1 MAVPFDTDLNVTYG
15 AVDQVSP
22 LIRRVVAN
30 NPSKFTFKGTGTY
43 LVGQGEV
50 AVVDPGPADDEHVE
64 ALLRALDGER
74 VTAILITHTH
84 RDHSPAAAQLK
95 AAFDAPA
102 YGYGPHPAAADQ
114 SVADDMGDD
123 GAEGEPDPEAE
134 EKSGDT
140 DFVPDQV
147 CGHGAMVSGPGWTF
161 EALHTPGHI
170 SNHLCWALAEERALF
185 TGDHVMGWSTTIVPP
200 PDGNMADYLASLR
213 LLLDRPGDEVYW
225 PTHGPPIREPRAY
238 TAALLEHR
246 LERERQI
253 VEQLTAGPRTI
264 AEMVAVL
271 YADVREELHKPAA
284 RSMLAHLIHLVA
296 NGQVT
301 TDDDPGAESMYRLA

>member
-1 MAVPFDTDLNVTYG
+1 MAVPFVTDLDITYG

-43 LVGQGEV
+43 IVGRGEV
-50 AVVDPGPADDEHVE
+50 AVIDPGPADEAHVE
-64 ALLRALDGER
+64 ALLEALEGEQ

-84 RDHSPAAAQLK
+84 RDHSPAAAALK
-95 AAFDAPA
+95 EATGAPTH
-102 YGYGPHPAAADQ
+102 GFGPHPEAADQ
-114 SVADDMGDD
+114 SVADDMGD
-123 GAEGEPDPEAE
+123 AADPEAE

-140 DFVPDQV
+140 DFVPDV
-147 CGHGAMVSGPGWTF
+147 ATGHGGRVGGPGWTF

-170 SNHLCWALAEERALF
+170 SNHLCWALAEERAVF

-200 PDGNMADYLASLR
+200 PDGNMAEYLASLQ
-213 LLLDRPGDEVYW
+213 LLLDRSGDEVYW
-225 PTHGPPIREPRAY
+225 PTHGPPITEPQPY
-238 TAALLEHR
+238 TAALLAHR
-246 LERERQI
+246 HERERQI
-253 VEQLTAGPRTI
+253 VEQLALGPRTI

-284 RSMLAHLIHLVA
+284 RSMFAHLIQMTADGRTAVDGEPTVDA
-296 NGQVT
+296 T
-301 TDDDPGAESMYRLA
+301 FRLG